1 MNDKHKFWLVGTLL
15 TILTLPAYVAG
26 ILWRLYTN
34 DFRSGMLAAKRF
46 ERWLQKTYDKL
57 NPKYD
62 E

>member
-1 MNDKHKFWLVGTLL
+1 MTDKQKFWVVGTLL

-46 ERWLQKTYDKL
+46 ERWLQKLYNKI